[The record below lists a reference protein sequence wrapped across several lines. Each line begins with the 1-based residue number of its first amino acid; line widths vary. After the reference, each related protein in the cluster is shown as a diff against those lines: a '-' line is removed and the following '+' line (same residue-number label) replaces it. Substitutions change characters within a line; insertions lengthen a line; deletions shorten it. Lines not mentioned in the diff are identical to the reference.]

1 MKGFLQRLGRSI
13 MLPVSILPAA
23 SLLMGIG
30 NWLAAAGANPVASFL
45 IAAGGAVINNLPIL
59 FAVGIATGL
68 AKNQNGAAALSGL
81 VGYLVITK
89 LLAPASVAALTGLEE
104 AAVNPAFSKIENAF
118 IGILSGVIAASLY
131 NRFYQ
136 QKLPTALA
144 FFSGRRF
151 VPIIT
156 AAVMVVVSAVL
167 FVVWPL
173 VYNALVAF
181 GESMIGLGPVGA
193 GIFGFFNRLLIP
205 TGLHH
210 ALNSVFWF
218 DVAGIN
224 DIGKFWGTSPELA
237 KAAVKGVTGMYQAG
251 FFPIM
256 MFGLPAAAF
265 AIYKNA
271 RPEHKKA
278 IASLMIAAAFSA
290 FFTGITEPLE
300 FAFMFAAPALYVVH
314 AALTGVSL
322 LLASL
327 FHWMSGF
334 SFSAGLVDYVL
345 AYRMPM
351 ANQPLML
358 LLLGAG
364 MAVLYYF
371 LFDFMIRRFDI
382 QTPGRGETLAG
393 ENAGEVAESSR
404 EVTKNSK
411 ARSKAQTIFE
421 GLGGHEN
428 VENIDYCS
436 TRLRLQV
443 KDAGKIDEAKIRS
456 AGVPGIQKIND
467 KNVQVIVGTD
477 VQFVADE
484 MHKL

>member
-144 FFSGRRF
+144 FFCGRRF

-181 GESMIGLGPVGA
+181 GESMIGLAP
-193 GIFGFFNRLLIP
+193 
-205 TGLHH
+205 
-210 ALNSVFWF
+210 S
-218 DVAGIN
+218 
-224 DIGKFWGTSPELA
+224 
-237 KAAVKGVTGMYQAG
+237 
-251 FFPIM
+251 
-256 MFGLPAAAF
+256 
-265 AIYKNA
+265 A
-271 RPEHKKA
+271 RE
-278 IASLMIAAAFSA
+278 SL
-290 FFTGITEPLE
+290 
-300 FAFMFAAPALYVVH
+300 
-314 AALTGVSL
+314 VS
-322 LLASL
+322 ST
-327 FHWMSGF
+327 
-334 SFSAGLVDYVL
+334 
-345 AYRMPM
+345 
-351 ANQPLML
+351 
-358 LLLGAG
+358 
-364 MAVLYYF
+364 
-371 LFDFMIRRFDI
+371 DF
-382 QTPGRGETLAG
+382 
-393 ENAGEVAESSR
+393 
-404 EVTKNSK
+404 
-411 ARSKAQTIFE
+411 
-421 GLGGHEN
+421 
-428 VENIDYCS
+428 
-436 TRLRLQV
+436 
-443 KDAGKIDEAKIRS
+443 
-456 AGVPGIQKIND
+456 
-467 KNVQVIVGTD
+467 
-477 VQFVADE
+477 
-484 MHKL
+484 